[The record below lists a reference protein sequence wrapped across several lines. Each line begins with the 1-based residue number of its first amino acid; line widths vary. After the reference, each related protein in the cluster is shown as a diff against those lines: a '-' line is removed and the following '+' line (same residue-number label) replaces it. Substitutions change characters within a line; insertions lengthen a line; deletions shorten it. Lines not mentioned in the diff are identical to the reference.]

1 MQREQVI
8 EYLKRVIL
16 DDNIVRQC
24 LPPHTAEVESLSV
37 CHNGVETANYY
48 FVSKYFDYE
57 IDGEGI
63 VAELEKMQITDKNF
77 GPYGCMR
84 WYREETRVAD
94 SNGAFFILMPLAL
107 TLRFCEEKL
116 SEKEK
121 TVLLRMLERGA
132 HWFTSECKGAILYYP
147 NKIVSDGAM
156 LMLCSFLLKS
166 EEVKNEARAFWR
178 RWIAYTQDGGWGWGE
193 NTSASYSVI
202 ILNALNLTLCG
213 LEESDELYAP
223 LFALRSV
230 LINYM
235 CYHEGYEFVPS
246 IRSYNFTG
254 EIMQSNPY
262 DLIYD
267 KEIVMEQGVYA
278 IGTCSVFTARILYS
292 FAPKYIP
299 QPDTGDFHKER
310 IYEDSYAVTY
320 KGENV
325 RLGTISHFPVMREC
339 AQNNGWGLA
348 WQSMPVSALAKAHSL
363 AFLQFRSESDG
374 MVRSHPAYDQHSAY
388 LDNKLFAGE
397 NIPLENTYSTQEGNT
412 AIVVRDLRFIA
423 NSVSYFADEW
433 LVQRFRGEVIEY
445 KNWTV
450 FHYGDCVVAVC
461 SPLNPTK
468 LKKEGDTVR
477 LAQVCYEGEEKLLI
491 QREWT
496 GVWCIVALDNPD
508 GWQKALDEKE
518 VKIQDAPDGLTPR
531 IHYPQLKIRCGETEM
546 LFDPFRVKVY

>member
-1 MQREQVI
+1 MKREQVI
-8 EYLKRVIL
+8 EYLKSAVL

-24 LPPHTAEVESLSV
+24 TPPHTAEVESLPV

-63 VAELEKMQITDKNF
+63 VTELEKMQIKDESF

-84 WYREETRVAD
+84 WYREETHVAD
-94 SNGAFFILMPLAL
+94 SNGAFFIIMPLAL

-116 SEKEK
+116 SEAEK

-132 HWFTSECKGAILYYP
+132 HWFAKECKTPILYYS

-156 LMLCSFLLKS
+156 LMLCSFLLKN

-178 RWIAYTQDGGWGWGE
+178 KWLEYTQNCGWGWGE
-193 NTSASYSVI
+193 NASACYSVI

-223 LFALRSV
+223 LYEARSV

-235 CYHEGYEFVPS
+235 CYHEGYEFVPT

-254 EIMQSNPY
+254 ETRQSNPF

-267 KEIVMEQGVYA
+267 KEIVIEQGVYA
-278 IGTCSVFTARILYS
+278 IGKCSVFTAHILYS

-299 QPDTGDFHKER
+299 QPDTGSFHKER
-310 IYEDSYAVTY
+310 IYEDSYAFTY
-320 KGENV
+320 KGKNV
-325 RLGTISHFPVMREC
+325 RLGTISHFPVMRES

-348 WQSMPVSALAKAHSL
+348 WQSMPVGALAKAHSF
-363 AFLQFRSESDG
+363 AFLQFRSESEG
-374 MVRSHPAYDQHSAY
+374 TVRSHPAYDKHSAY

-397 NIPLENTYSTQEGNT
+397 NIPLENTYCKQEGNT

-433 LVQRFRGEVIEY
+433 LVQNFRGEVIEY

-518 VKIQDAPDGLTPR
+518 ASVKDAFNGKTPR
-531 IHYPQLKIRCGETEM
+531 IHYPQWKIRCGEIEM
-546 LFDPFRVKVY
+546 DFDPFQVKVY